1 MPDSNPVKKNS
12 NTGNMRRLFM
22 GAGLR
27 ASEVTLKQALEQA
40 LQAALA
46 ELLKDHPDAVA
57 PEVQLTRPKMKEHGD
72 YAASVA
78 MPLARLLKKSPQQI
92 AASILEVVQWPDAVV
107 GADIAGP
114 GFINIR
120 LRQASEAEALKTIM
134 LAGESYGKQVVL
146 ADAEKVNLE
155 FVSANPTGPM
165 HVGHGRGA
173 VVGDAL
179 ASVLKAV
186 GKKVHREYY
195 INDAGVQIGVLANSV
210 WLRMQELKGETVVF
224 PEAAYPGEYIVR
236 IAREVL
242 EKHDYQQLLAME
254 EDERSGLIGGE
265 AIAANMAMIR
275 DDLNA
280 IGIHFDHYFSEQSLH
295 ASGRVSALIDKL
307 AADGVVYNGTLPP
320 PKGQEVEDYTPVEQQ
335 LFRTTDFGDDVDR
348 PLAKQDGTPTYF
360 AADIAY
366 HYDKYLR
373 GFDRMID
380 VWGADHGGYVSR
392 VQAAMKA
399 LTGREAQPDVLLVQ
413 MVNLTRDGK
422 PVKMSKRAGTFVTL
436 REVVDEVG
444 ADAVRF
450 NFMTRRVESQLDF
463 DLEAAKQKND
473 ENPVYYVQYAYARIG
488 AILRKAEDEGHAIG
502 ELDDVDVSVLTEHEE
517 QRLVAHLLAYP
528 EALQKAADRLEAYR
542 VATFAMRLAADF
554 HSFYHKHRVVTD
566 DVVLTR
572 ARMLLIK
579 AVGQIIRNALTV
591 LGVSTPE
598 RM

>member
-1 MPDSNPVKKNS
+1 M
-12 NTGNMRRLFM
+12 
-22 GAGLR
+22 
-27 ASEVTLKQALEQA
+27 KQALEQA
-40 LQAALA
+40 LQLALE

-57 PEVQLTRPKMKEHGD
+57 PAVHLTRPKMKEHGD
-72 YAASVA
+72 YAANVA
-78 MPLARLLKKSPQQI
+78 MPLARVLKKSPQQI
-92 AASILEVVQWPDAVV
+92 AAHILEIVSWPDAVEAV
-107 GADIAGP
+107 EIAGP

-120 LRQASEAEALKTIM
+120 LQQACEAEALKVIVA
-134 LAGESYGKQVVL
+134 AGESYGRVEVS

-179 ASVLKAV
+179 ASLLSAV
-186 GKKVHREYY
+186 GKNVQREYY
-195 INDAGVQIGVLANSV
+195 INDAGAQIGVLANSV
-210 WLRMQELKGETVVF
+210 WLRMQELQGEVIDF
-224 PEAAYPGEYIVR
+224 PEGAYPGEYIIQ

-242 EKHDYQQLLAME
+242 EKHDYQDLSGMA
-254 EDERSGLIGGE
+254 EDERFSLIGSE
-265 AIAANMAMIR
+265 AIDANMAMIR
-275 DDLNA
+275 GDLAA
-280 IGIHFDHYFSEQSLH
+280 IGIQFDHYFSEQSLH
-295 ASGRVSALIDKL
+295 KSGRVNELLERLK
-307 AADGVVYNGTLPP
+307 ADGVVYTGTLPP
-320 PKGQEVEDYTPVEQQ
+320 PKGKEVEDYKPIEQL

-366 HYDKYLR
+366 HYDKIQR
-373 GFDRMID
+373 GFERMID

-399 LTGREAQPDVLLVQ
+399 LSGRETQPDVLLVQ

-444 ADAVRF
+444 PDAVRF

-473 ENPVYYVQYAYARIG
+473 ENPVYYVQYAYARIN

-502 ELDDVDVSVLTEHEE
+502 ELNDVDVSVLISHEE

-528 EALQKAADRLEAYR
+528 ETLQKAADRLEAYR
-542 VATFAMRLAADF
+542 VATFTMRLAADF
-554 HSFYHKHRVVTD
+554 HSFYHKNRVVTD

-572 ARMLLIK
+572 ARMLLIS
-579 AVGQIIRNALTV
+579 AVAQVIRNALNV

>member
-1 MPDSNPVKKNS
+1 M
-12 NTGNMRRLFM
+12 
-22 GAGLR
+22 
-27 ASEVTLKQALEQA
+27 KQALEQA
-40 LQAALA
+40 LQAALE
-46 ELLKDHPDAVA
+46 ELLQDHPDAIA
-57 PEVQLTRPKMKEHGD
+57 PEVHLTRPKMKEHGD
-72 YAASVA
+72 YAANVA

-92 AASILEVVQWPDAVV
+92 AASILAVVQWPDAVV
-107 GADIAGP
+107 AADIAGP

-120 LRQASEAEALKTIM
+120 LHQATEAEALKAIV
-134 LAGESYGKQVVL
+134 LAGESYGKIAVT

-179 ASVLKAV
+179 ASVLNAV
-186 GKKVHREYY
+186 GKNVQREYY

-210 WLRMQELKGETVVF
+210 WLRMQELEGETIEF
-224 PEAAYPGEYIVR
+224 PDGAYPGEYIVQ
-236 IAREVL
+236 IARELL
-242 EKHDYQQLLAME
+242 EKHNYVSLTEMDE
-254 EDERSGLIGGE
+254 EARSALVGSE
-265 AIAANMAMIR
+265 SIAANMAMIR
-275 DDLNA
+275 DDLAA
-280 IGIHFDHYFSEQSLH
+280 IGINFDLYFSEQSLH
-295 ASGRVSALIDKL
+295 ASGRVSELIERL
-307 AADGVVYNGTLPP
+307 QSEGVVYSGTLPP
-320 PKGQEVEDYTPVEQQ
+320 PKGKEVEDYKSVEQL

-366 HYDKYLR
+366 HYDKHQR
-373 GFDRMID
+373 GFERMID

-399 LTGREAQPDVLLVQ
+399 LTGRERQPDVLLVQ

-473 ENPVYYVQYAYARIG
+473 ENPVYYVQYAYARIN
-488 AILRKAEDEGHAIG
+488 AILRKAEDEGHVMG
-502 ELDDVDVSVLTEHEE
+502 ELGDVDVSVLTSHEE

-528 EALQKAADRLEAYR
+528 DALQKAADRLEAYR

-554 HSFYHKHRVVTD
+554 HSFYHKNRVVTE

-579 AVGQIIRNALTV
+579 AVGQVIRNALNV

>member
-1 MPDSNPVKKNS
+1 V
-12 NTGNMRRLFM
+12 
-22 GAGLR
+22 
-27 ASEVTLKQALEQA
+27 KQALEQA
-40 LQAALA
+40 LEAALK

-72 YAASVA
+72 YAANVA

-92 AASILEVVQWPDAVV
+92 AASILDIVHWPDAVE

-120 LRQASEAEALKTIM
+120 LQQACEAEILKSIVQAGENYGRQAITP
-134 LAGESYGKQVVL
+134 
-146 ADAEKVNLE
+146 DAEMVNLE

-186 GKKVHREYY
+186 GKSVHREYY
-195 INDAGVQIGVLANSV
+195 INDAGAQIGVLANSV
-210 WLRMQELKGETVVF
+210 WLRMQELQGETVTF
-224 PEAAYPGEYIVR
+224 PEGAYPGEYIIQ
-236 IAREVL
+236 IARDIL
-242 EKHDYQQLLAME
+242 TKHDYRLLLDMDEA
-254 EDERSGLIGGE
+254 ERSRIIGQA
-265 AIAANMAMIR
+265 AIAANMTMIR
-275 DDLNA
+275 DDLSA
-280 IGIHFDHYFSEQSLH
+280 IGISFDHFFSEQSLH
-295 ASGRVSALIDKL
+295 SSGRVNELIERLKS
-307 AADGVVYNGTLPP
+307 DGVVYTGSLPP
-320 PKGQEVEDYTPVEQQ
+320 PKGKEVKNYQPVEQL

-366 HYDKYLR
+366 HYDKYQR
-373 GFDRMID
+373 GYTRMID

-399 LTGREAQPDVLLVQ
+399 LTEREAQPDVLLVQ

-444 ADAVRF
+444 RDAVRF

-463 DLEAAKQKND
+463 DLEAAKQKSD
-473 ENPVYYVQYAYARIG
+473 ENPVYYVQYAYARIH
-488 AILRKAEDEGHAIG
+488 AILRKAQDEGHDMGAAEDID
-502 ELDDVDVSVLTEHEE
+502 LSVLVSHEE
-517 QRLVAHLLAYP
+517 QRLISHLLAYP
-528 EALQKAADRLEAYR
+528 EALQKAAERLEAYR
-542 VATFAMRLAADF
+542 VATFTMRLAADF
-554 HSFYHKHRVVTD
+554 HSFYHKDRVVTD

-572 ARMLLIK
+572 ARMLLIT
-579 AVGQIIRNALTV
+579 AVAQVIANALNI